1 MLLWY
6 RISKGGMMGGEEEKA
21 EVNERKGE
29 QSEDYF
35 SLASILSTQV
45 LGT

>member
-6 RISKGGMMGGEEEKA
+6 RIGKAGMMGSEEDKA
-21 EVNERKGE
+21 GVNERKGE

-35 SLASILSTQV
+35 SLASILST
-45 LGT
+45 